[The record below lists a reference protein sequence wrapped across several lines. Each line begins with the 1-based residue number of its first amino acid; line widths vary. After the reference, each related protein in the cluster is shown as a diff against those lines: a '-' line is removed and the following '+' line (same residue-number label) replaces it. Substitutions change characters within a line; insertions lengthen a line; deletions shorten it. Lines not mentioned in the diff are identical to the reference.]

1 MEVKLPFLAEGVE
14 ECTVTY
20 WHVAEGDTV
29 EEGDDLV
36 EMQTSKAIFNVPS
49 PAGGTIKEILAGE
62 GDVVK
67 VGDILCNI
75 EIGFKGAW
83 ILS

>member
-1 MEVKLPFLAEGVE
+1 LEVRLPFLAEGVE
-14 ECTVTY
+14 ECVVTF

-29 EEGDDLV
+29 EEDDDLA

-49 PAGGTIKEILAGE
+49 PAGGTIKEILVNE

-67 VGDILCNI
+67 VGDILCI
-75 EIGFKGAW
+75 ID
-83 ILS
+83 